1 MAARQRGRR
10 TIAGGDQRVKV
21 LAGDLG
27 GTKTLLM
34 IAECHGTRVRVLIEQ
49 RYDSAAFPNLLPML
63 QDFLR
68 HAGQHAADMERA
80 CIAVA
85 GPVTETVDGQDASI
99 TNLPWRFDNT
109 SLATQTGIARLR
121 LINDFQGVGYG
132 IEALAEEDFVSLQRG
147 APRAGGPR
155 VVIGAGTGL
164 GMGVLVW
171 MRDFYEVLA
180 SEGGHADFAPADA
193 EQIELLRS
201 LQAEFEHVSAERLV
215 CGRGLVRIYEF
226 LRGRQV
232 APESPAVRAAMSAG
246 DAAAAISTAALVKAD
261 RLAET
266 ALDLLVRLY
275 GATAGNLALTVLA
288 TGGVYVA
295 GGIAPKIID
304 KLRDGA
310 FLQAFLA
317 KGRMAN
323 LLASLPV
330 RVVIN
335 ARVGL
340 MGAALAASRL

>member
-1 MAARQRGRR
+1 M
-10 TIAGGDQRVKV
+10 KV

-34 IAECHGTRVRVLIEQ
+34 IGECQGAQLHPLFEQ
-49 RYDSAAFPNLLPML
+49 RYDSAAFTNLLPML
-63 QDFLR
+63 QTFLQQ
-68 HAGQHAADMERA
+68 AGPNALGIDRA

-85 GPVTETVDGQDASI
+85 GPVTASVDGQSASI
-99 TNLPWRFDNT
+99 TNLPWRFDNV
-109 SLATQTGIARLR
+109 SLATQTGIARVR

-132 IEALAEEDFVSLQRG
+132 IEALAEEDVVTLQRG
-147 APRAGGPR
+147 TPRACGPR
-155 VVIGAGTGL
+155 VILGAGTGL
-164 GMGVLVW
+164 GAGVLVW
-171 MRDFYEVLA
+171 MRELYEVLP
-180 SEGGHADFAPADA
+180 SEGGHADFAPTDA

-201 LQAEFEHVSAERLV
+201 LMVEFEHVSAERLI
-215 CGRGLVRIYEF
+215 CGEGLVRIYEF
-226 LRGRQV
+226 LRARRV
-232 APESPAVRAAMSAG
+232 APENASLRAAMASG
-246 DAAAAISTAALVKAD
+246 DAAAAISTVALVKSD

-266 ALDLLVRLY
+266 ALDIFVRLY
-275 GATAGNLALTVLA
+275 GAAAGNLALTVLA

-317 KGRMAN
+317 KGRMAT
-323 LLASLPV
+323 LLATLPV
-330 RVVIN
+330 RVVVN